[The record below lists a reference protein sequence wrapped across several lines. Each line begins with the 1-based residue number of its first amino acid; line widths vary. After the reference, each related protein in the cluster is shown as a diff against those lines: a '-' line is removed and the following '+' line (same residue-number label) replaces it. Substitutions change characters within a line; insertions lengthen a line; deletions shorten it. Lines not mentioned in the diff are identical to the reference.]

1 MAGMESVQGKQRLVF
16 SRRKKAR
23 EEKREPK
30 RQQTPT
36 STTESVKE
44 RKKKKGK
51 KSKTANGPSTAVWR
65 MYAYIS
71 YRCLDS
77 VIDYCVRQLSQMMT
91 GTGGDG
97 DETTD
102 DNDNHNEEER
112 NVYVNSKTKQIE
124 ISNQPSAIQKAHIL
138 QSIQTQTKHN

>member
-1 MAGMESVQGKQRLVF
+1 
-16 SRRKKAR
+16 
-23 EEKREPK
+23 
-30 RQQTPT
+30 
-36 STTESVKE
+36 
-44 RKKKKGK
+44 
-51 KSKTANGPSTAVWR
+51 